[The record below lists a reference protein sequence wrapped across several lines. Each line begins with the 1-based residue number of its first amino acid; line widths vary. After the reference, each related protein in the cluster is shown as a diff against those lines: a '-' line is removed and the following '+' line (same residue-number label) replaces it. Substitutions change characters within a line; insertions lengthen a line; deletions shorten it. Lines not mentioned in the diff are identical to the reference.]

1 MNCYCVGC
9 DQLQTLWI
17 DRVRRAGAMQ
27 GRNYKGSSCVPMTVL
42 LKREAEDDGK
52 ERRARQYK
60 GGLTGLREY
69 APKRW

>member
-1 MNCYCVGC
+1 
-9 DQLQTLWI
+9 
-17 DRVRRAGAMQ
+17 
-27 GRNYKGSSCVPMTVL
+27 MTVL